1 LLDGFKGKKGD
12 LSRFKG
18 GKNEIYPGFMGTES
32 EIYPGSKMRFIQV
45 EGSEK

>member
-1 LLDGFKGKKGD
+1 M
-12 LSRFKG
+12 FKG
-18 GKNEIYPGFMGTES
+18 GKKEIYPGFMGTES